1 MKSPLRA
8 SLLTLAITS
17 FGFAAD
23 PAVPTAAPAVAAAP
37 TAAASGVDFVR
48 DVQPLLENKCL
59 ECHNPNKIK
68 GKLLMD
74 SAAALLKGG

>member
-8 SLLTLAITS
+8 SLFTLALTS
-17 FGFAAD
+17 YSALALANPAPATPAAL
-23 PAVPTAAPAVAAAP
+23 AAAAPASAL
-37 TAAASGVDFVR
+37 GVDFIR
-48 DVQPLLENKCL
+48 DVQPIFESKCL

-74 SAAALLKGG
+74 